1 MKLLPKLGRATTATD
16 PGEVALNARNVQFD
30 WSQTPPVWMTA
41 EPVASHVLNALS
53 MLLPEGERM
62 FLVTFGEA
70 LPLVKDEK
78 LREAMIGFIGQESMH
93 AESHNGVL
101 EGVLKTHGIDVEP
114 YVRQA
119 EYLFRKTLGP
129 RELSTEAAQLQQ
141 LVERLGV
148 IATLEHFFAF
158 LGDWVI
164 NADLE
169 QFDADPQ
176 MLDLFRWHGAE
187 EVEHRMVAH
196 DVAEYF
202 EVGYVRR
209 GALMLMVFPIFIALL
224 LRGTKYLVHQDE
236 TLPNH
241 RYPMLVGK
249 IFASMWRGA
258 LPGIPSL
265 LVSALSTFKPGYSPE
280 GVGSSAQAIAYLA
293 QSPAARHAAAS

>member
-1 MKLLPKLGRATTATD
+1 MKLLPKLGRRQPTTD
-16 PGEVALNARNVQFD
+16 PGEVALHARNVQFD
-30 WSQTPPVWMTA
+30 WTKTPPVWMTA

-70 LPLVKDEK
+70 LPLVQDEK
-78 LREAMIGFIGQESMH
+78 LREAMVGFIGQESMH
-93 AESHNGVL
+93 AESHNQVL
-101 EGVLKTHGIDVEP
+101 ENVLKSHGIDVEP

-129 RELSTEAAQLQQ
+129 REAGSEAQRQQQ

-169 QFDADPQ
+169 KFDADPQ

-202 EVGYVRR
+202 DVGYVRR
-209 GALMLMVFPIFIALL
+209 GALMLLIFPIFIALL
-224 LRGTKYLVHQDE
+224 LRGTKYLVHQDPS
-236 TLPNH
+236 LPNH
-241 RYPMLVGK
+241 RYPMLVGR

-293 QSPAARHAAAS
+293 QSPAARVMAS

>member
-1 MKLLPKLGRATTATD
+1 MKLLPKRGRRPVTE
-16 PGEVALNARNVQFD
+16 PGEVALHARNVRFD
-30 WSQTPPVWMTA
+30 WSNTKPVWMTK
-41 EPVASHVLNALS
+41 EPIASHVLNALS

-62 FLVTFGEA
+62 FLVTYGEA
-70 LPLVKDEK
+70 LELVRDEK

-93 AESHNGVL
+93 AESHNGALEEVL
-101 EGVLKTHGIDVEP
+101 ATHGIDVEP

-129 RELSTEAAQLQQ
+129 REGGTDAKRQQ
-141 LVERLGV
+141 VLVERLGV
-148 IATLEHFFAF
+148 IAALEHFFAF
-158 LGDWVI
+158 LGDWVL

-202 EVGYVRR
+202 GVGYVRR
-209 GALMLMVFPIFIALL
+209 GALMLIIFPVFIALL
-224 LRGTKYLVHQDE
+224 LRGTKYLVHQDPA
-236 TLPNH
+236 LPDH
-241 RYPMLVGK
+241 RYPMLVGR

-258 LPGIPSL
+258 VPGIPSL
-265 LVSALSTFKPGYSPE
+265 LISALSTFKPGYTPE
-280 GVGSSAQAIAYLA
+280 PVGSSAQAIAYLA
-293 QSPAARHAAAS
+293 QSPAARIMAS

>member
-1 MKLLPKLGRATTATD
+1 MKLLPKLGRRPVTE
-16 PGEVALNARNVQFD
+16 PGEVALHARNVRFD
-30 WSQTPPVWMTA
+30 WSKTEPVWMKK
-41 EPVASHVLNALS
+41 EPIASHVLNALS

-70 LPLVKDEK
+70 LELVKDEK

-93 AESHNGVL
+93 AESHGGALEEVL
-101 EGVLKTHGIDVEP
+101 AAHGIDVEP

-119 EYLFRKTLGP
+119 EFLFRKTLGP
-129 RELSTEAAQLQQ
+129 REMATPAAQQQQ

-148 IATLEHFFAF
+148 IAALEHFFAW

-169 QFDADPQ
+169 RFDADPQ

-202 EVGYVRR
+202 EIGYVRR
-209 GALMLMVFPIFIALL
+209 GALMIMVFPIFIALL
-224 LRGTKYLVHQDE
+224 LRGTKFLVHADPS
-236 TLPNH
+236 LPNH
-241 RYPMLVGK
+241 RYPMLIMR
-249 IFASMWRGA
+249 IFAAMWRGSV
-258 LPGIPSL
+258 PGVPSL
-265 LVSALSTFKPGYSPE
+265 LISALSVFTPGYSPE
-280 GVGSSAQAIAYLA
+280 HVGSTAQAVAYLA
-293 QSPAARHAAAS
+293 QSPAARAMAS

>member
-1 MKLLPKLGRATTATD
+1 MKLLPKLGRREVTE
-16 PGEVALNARNVQFD
+16 PGEVALHARNVRFD
-30 WSQTPPVWMTA
+30 WSRTEPVWMKQ
-41 EPVASHVLNALS
+41 EPIASHVLNALS

-70 LPLVKDEK
+70 LELVKDEK

-93 AESHNGVL
+93 AESHHGALEEVL
-101 EGVLKTHGIDVEP
+101 AAHGIDVEP

-119 EYLFRKTLGP
+119 EFLFRKTLGP
-129 RELSTEAAQLQQ
+129 RELATTAAQQQQ

-148 IATLEHFFAF
+148 IAALEHFFAF

-169 QFDADPQ
+169 QFDADRQ

-209 GALMLMVFPIFIALL
+209 GALMLIVFPIFIALL
-224 LRGTKYLVHQDE
+224 LRGTKFLVHADP

-241 RYPMLVGK
+241 RYPMLVAR
-249 IFASMWRGA
+249 IFAAMWRGSV
-258 LPGIPSL
+258 PGIPSL
-265 LVSALSTFKPGYSPE
+265 LISALSTFKPGYSPE
-280 GVGSSAQAIAYLA
+280 GVGSTAQAVAYLA
-293 QSPAARHAAAS
+293 QSPAARVMAS

>member
-1 MKLLPKLGRATTATD
+1 MKLLPKLGRQPVTE
-16 PGEVALNARNVQFD
+16 PGEVALQARNVKFD
-30 WSQTPPVWMTA
+30 WSRTEPIWMKR
-41 EPVASHVLNALS
+41 EPIASHVLNALS

-62 FLVTFGEA
+62 FLVTFDEA
-70 LPLVKDEK
+70 LELVKDEK

-93 AESHNGVL
+93 AESHNGALEEVL
-101 EGVLKTHGIDVEP
+101 ATHGIDVEP

-119 EYLFRKTLGP
+119 EFIFRKTLGP
-129 RELSTEAAQLQQ
+129 REAATEAARQQQ

-148 IATLEHFFAF
+148 IAALEHFFAF

-169 QFDADPQ
+169 KFDADPQ

-202 EVGYVRR
+202 EIGYVRR

-224 LRGTKYLVHQDE
+224 LRGTKFLVHADPS
-236 TLPNH
+236 LPNH
-241 RYPMLVGK
+241 RYPMLVMR
-249 IFASMWRGA
+249 IFAGMWRRSI
-258 LPGIPSL
+258 PGIPSL
-265 LVSALSTFKPGYSPE
+265 LISALSTFKPGYSPE
-280 GVGSSAQAIAYLA
+280 GVGSTAQAVAYLA
-293 QSPAARHAAAS
+293 KSPAARALAS

>member
-1 MKLLPKLGRATTATD
+1 MKLLPKLGRREVTE
-16 PGEVALNARNVQFD
+16 PGEVALHARNVRFD
-30 WSQTPPVWMTA
+30 WSQTEPVWMKQ
-41 EPVASHVLNALS
+41 EPIASHVLNALS

-70 LPLVKDEK
+70 LELVKDEK

-93 AESHNGVL
+93 AESHHGALEEVL
-101 EGVLKTHGIDVEP
+101 AAHGIDVEP

-119 EYLFRKTLGP
+119 EFLFRKTLGP
-129 RELSTEAAQLQQ
+129 RRLGTTAAQQQQ

-148 IATLEHFFAF
+148 IAALEHFFAF

-202 EVGYVRR
+202 EIGYVRR
-209 GALMLMVFPIFIALL
+209 GALMLIVFPIFIALL
-224 LRGTKYLVHQDE
+224 LRGTKYLVHADP

-241 RYPMLVGK
+241 RYPMLVAR
-249 IFASMWRGA
+249 IFAGMWRGSV
-258 LPGIPSL
+258 PGIPSL
-265 LVSALSTFKPGYSPE
+265 LISALSTFKPGYSPE
-280 GVGSSAQAIAYLA
+280 GVGSTAQAVAYLA
-293 QSPAARHAAAS
+293 QSPAARVMAS

>member
-1 MKLLPKLGRATTATD
+1 MKLLPKLGRRPVTE
-16 PGEVALNARNVQFD
+16 PGEVALHARNVRFD
-30 WSQTPPVWMTA
+30 WSNTAPVWMA
-41 EPVASHVLNALS
+41 KEPVASHVLNALS

-62 FLVTFGEA
+62 FLVTYGEA
-70 LPLVKDEK
+70 LELVRDEK

-93 AESHNGVL
+93 AESHNGALEEVL
-101 EGVLKTHGIDVEP
+101 EAHGIDVEP

-119 EYLFRKTLGP
+119 EYLFRKTLGH
-129 RELSTEAAQLQQ
+129 REMRSAAAQQQ
-141 LVERLGV
+141 ALVERLGV
-148 IATLEHFFAF
+148 IAALEHFFAF
-158 LGDWVI
+158 LGDWVL

-202 EVGYVRR
+202 GVGYVRR
-209 GALMLMVFPIFIALL
+209 AALMLIVFPVFITLL
-224 LRGTKYLVHQDE
+224 LRGTKYLVHQDP

-241 RYPMLVGK
+241 RYPMLIGR

-258 LPGIPSL
+258 VPGIPSL
-265 LVSALSTFKPGYSPE
+265 LISALSTFKPGYTPE
-280 GVGSSAQAIAYLA
+280 PVGSSAQAIAYLA
-293 QSPAARHAAAS
+293 QSPAARIMAS

>member
-1 MKLLPKLGRATTATD
+1 MKLLPKLGRRQVTE
-16 PGEVALNARNVQFD
+16 PGEVALHARNVRFD
-30 WSQTPPVWMTA
+30 WSQTEPVWMKQ
-41 EPVASHVLNALS
+41 EPIASHVLNALS

-70 LPLVKDEK
+70 LELVKDEK

-93 AESHNGVL
+93 AESHHGALEEVL
-101 EGVLKTHGIDVEP
+101 AAHGIDVEP

-119 EYLFRKTLGP
+119 EFLFRKTLGP
-129 RELSTEAAQLQQ
+129 RQLGTSAAQQQQ

-148 IATLEHFFAF
+148 IAALEHFFAF

-202 EVGYVRR
+202 EIGYVRR
-209 GALMLMVFPIFIALL
+209 GALMLIVFPIFIALL
-224 LRGTKYLVHQDE
+224 LRGTKFLVHADPS
-236 TLPNH
+236 LPNH
-241 RYPMLVGK
+241 RYPVLVAR
-249 IFASMWRGA
+249 IFAGMWRGSV
-258 LPGIPSL
+258 PGIPSL
-265 LVSALSTFKPGYSPE
+265 LISALSTFKPGYSPE
-280 GVGSSAQAIAYLA
+280 GVGSTAQAVAYLA
-293 QSPAARHAAAS
+293 QSPAARVMAS

>member
-1 MKLLPKLGRATTATD
+1 MKLLPKLGRRVVTE
-16 PGEVALNARNVQFD
+16 PGEVALHARNVQFD
-30 WSQTPPVWMTA
+30 WSRTEPVWMKK

-53 MLLPEGERM
+53 MLLPEGERS

-70 LPLVKDEK
+70 LELVKDEK

-101 EGVLKTHGIDVEP
+101 EEVLTAHGIDVEP
-114 YVRQA
+114 YVRQT

-129 RELSTEAAQLQQ
+129 RDDLGTEAARQQ
-141 LVERLGV
+141 HLVERLGF

-158 LGDWVI
+158 LGDWI
-164 NADLE
+164 LNADLE
-169 QFDADPQ
+169 RFDADPQ

-202 EVGYVRR
+202 SVGYVRR
-209 GALMLMVFPIFIALL
+209 CALMLVVFPIFIALL
-224 LRGTKYLVHQDE
+224 VRGTKYLAHQDPS
-236 TLPNH
+236 LPNH
-241 RYPMLVGK
+241 RYPMLILR
-249 IFASMWRGA
+249 IFAAMWRGA

-265 LVSALSTFKPGYSPE
+265 LYSALTVFKPAYTPE
-280 GVGSSAQAIAYLA
+280 PVGSSAQAIAYLA
-293 QSPAARHAAAS
+293 QSPAARIMAS

>member
-1 MKLLPKLGRATTATD
+1 MKLLPKLGRRPVTE
-16 PGEVALNARNVQFD
+16 PGEVALHARNVQFD
-30 WSQTPPVWMTA
+30 WSRTEPVWLKQ
-41 EPVASHVLNALS
+41 EPIASHVLNALS

-70 LPLVKDEK
+70 LELVKDEK

-93 AESHNGVL
+93 AESHHGALEAVL
-101 EGVLKTHGIDVEP
+101 EAHGIDVEP

-119 EYLFRKTLGP
+119 EFLFRKTLGP
-129 RELSTEAAQLQQ
+129 RTEGTPAALQQQ

-148 IATLEHFFAF
+148 IAALEHFFAF

-202 EVGYVRR
+202 EVGYLRR

-224 LRGTKYLVHQDE
+224 LRGTKFLVHADPS
-236 TLPNH
+236 LPNH
-241 RYPMLVGK
+241 RYPMLVGR
-249 IFASMWRGA
+249 IFAAMWRGSV
-258 LPGIPSL
+258 PGIPSL

-280 GVGSSAQAIAYLA
+280 GVGSTAQAIAYLA
-293 QSPAARHAAAS
+293 QSPAARALAS

>member
-1 MKLLPKLGRATTATD
+1 MKLLPRLGRRVVIE
-16 PGEVALNARNVQFD
+16 PGEVALQARNVQFD
-30 WSQTPPVWMTA
+30 WSRTEPVWMKK
-41 EPVASHVLNALS
+41 EPIASHVLNALS

-70 LPLVKDEK
+70 LELVKDEK
-78 LREAMIGFIGQESMH
+78 LREAMLGFIGQESMH
-93 AESHNGVL
+93 AESHNGALEQVL
-101 EGVLKTHGIDVEP
+101 AAHGIDVEP

-119 EYLFRKTLGP
+119 EFLFRKTLGP
-129 RELSTEAAQLQQ
+129 REAADPAARQQQ
-141 LVERLGV
+141 LVERLGF

-169 QFDADPQ
+169 RFEADPQ

-202 EVGYVRR
+202 DIGYVRR
-209 GALMLMVFPIFIALL
+209 GALMLIVFPIFIALL
-224 LRGTKYLVHQDE
+224 LRGSKFLVHADPS
-236 TLPNH
+236 LPDH
-241 RYPMLVGK
+241 RYPMLIMRIVG
-249 IFASMWRGA
+249 AMWRGS

-265 LVSALSTFKPGYSPE
+265 LVSALSTYKPGYSPE
-280 GVGSSAQAIAYLA
+280 GVGSTAQAVAYLA
-293 QSPAARHAAAS
+293 QSPAARALAS

>member
-1 MKLLPKLGRATTATD
+1 MKLLPKLGRRVVTE
-16 PGEVALNARNVQFD
+16 PGEVALQARNVRFD
-30 WSQTPPVWMTA
+30 WSKTEPVWMKD
-41 EPVASHVLNALS
+41 EPIAAHVLNSLS

-70 LPLVKDEK
+70 LELVKDEK

-93 AESHNGVL
+93 AESHHGALEEVL
-101 EGVLKTHGIDVEP
+101 VAHGIDVEP
-114 YVRQA
+114 YVRQT
-119 EYLFRKTLGP
+119 EYIFRKTLGP
-129 RELSTEAAQLQQ
+129 REFATDAARQQ
-141 LVERLGV
+141 HLVERLGF

-158 LGDWVI
+158 MGDWVL

-169 QFDADPQ
+169 RFDTDPQ

-209 GALMLMVFPIFIALL
+209 CALMLIVFPIFVALL
-224 LRGTKYLVHQDE
+224 LRGTKYLAHQDPN
-236 TLPNH
+236 LPNH
-241 RYPMLVGK
+241 RYPMLVLR
-249 IFASMWRGA
+249 IFAAMWRGA

-265 LVSALSTFKPGYSPE
+265 LWSALTVFKPAYTPE
-280 GVGSSAQAIAYLA
+280 PVGSSAQAIAYLA
-293 QSPAARHAAAS
+293 QSPAARMMAS

>member
-1 MKLLPKLGRATTATD
+1 MKLLPKLGRREVTE
-16 PGEVALNARNVQFD
+16 PGEVALHARNVRFD
-30 WSQTPPVWMTA
+30 WSRTEPVWMKQ
-41 EPVASHVLNALS
+41 EPIASHVLNALS

-70 LPLVKDEK
+70 LELVKDEK

-93 AESHNGVL
+93 AESHHGALEEVL
-101 EGVLKTHGIDVEP
+101 AAHGIDVEP
-114 YVRQA
+114 YVQQA
-119 EYLFRKTLGP
+119 EFLFRKTLGP
-129 RELSTEAAQLQQ
+129 RELATTAAQQQQ

-148 IATLEHFFAF
+148 IAALEHFFAF

-209 GALMLMVFPIFIALL
+209 GALMLIVFPIFIALL
-224 LRGTKYLVHQDE
+224 LRGTKFLVHADP

-241 RYPMLVGK
+241 RYPMLVAR
-249 IFASMWRGA
+249 IFAAMWRGSV
-258 LPGIPSL
+258 PGIPSL
-265 LVSALSTFKPGYSPE
+265 LISALSTFKPGYSPE
-280 GVGSSAQAIAYLA
+280 GVGSTAQAVAYLA
-293 QSPAARHAAAS
+293 QSPAARVMAS

>member
-1 MKLLPKLGRATTATD
+1 MKLLPKLGRREVTE
-16 PGEVALNARNVQFD
+16 PGEVALHARNVRFD
-30 WSQTPPVWMTA
+30 WSQTEPVWMKQ
-41 EPVASHVLNALS
+41 EPIASHVLNALS

-70 LPLVKDEK
+70 LELVKDEK

-93 AESHNGVL
+93 AESHHGALEEVL
-101 EGVLKTHGIDVEP
+101 AAHGIDVEP

-119 EYLFRKTLGP
+119 EFLFRKTLGP
-129 RELSTEAAQLQQ
+129 RELGTTAAQQQQ

-148 IATLEHFFAF
+148 IAALEHFFAF

-202 EVGYVRR
+202 EIGYVRR

-224 LRGTKYLVHQDE
+224 LRGTKFLVHADPA
-236 TLPNH
+236 LPNH
-241 RYPMLVGK
+241 RYPILVAR
-249 IFASMWRGA
+249 IFAAMWRGSV
-258 LPGIPSL
+258 PGIPSL
-265 LVSALSTFKPGYSPE
+265 LISALSTFKPGYSPE
-280 GVGSSAQAIAYLA
+280 GVGSTAQAVAYLA
-293 QSPAARHAAAS
+293 QSPAARVMAS